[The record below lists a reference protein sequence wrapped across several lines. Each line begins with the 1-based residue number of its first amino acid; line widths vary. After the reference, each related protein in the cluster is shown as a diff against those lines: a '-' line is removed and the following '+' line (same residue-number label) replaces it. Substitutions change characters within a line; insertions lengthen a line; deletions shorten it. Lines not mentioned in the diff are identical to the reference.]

1 MLRVVLLLVLNALF
15 VLCGVGV
22 TNVVLAQSAF
32 SFRTAYTG
40 LSIPWEIEFAHDGSL
55 WMTERNGLLSRVD
68 LNTQERTVLL
78 DLRSVVKDTN
88 EAGMLG
94 FTWHPDFP
102 DSPYVYV
109 AATFENAEG
118 RLYRT
123 VDRYSY
129 NSASDT
135 LVDPLNIMT
144 YDPAAIIHQ
153 GCRLMIGADRKLYVT
168 MGDSPDAHNSVV
180 DSMLNGKVLRYN
192 LDGSIP
198 DDNPVPG
205 LPMFTKGH
213 RNAQGITQLP
223 NGNIFTS
230 EHGNITDDEVNLLTP
245 GGNYG
250 WPYVEGP
257 CDEEHELDYCDSAN
271 VINPVWATGSST
283 IAMSAMAYYNH
294 DRYPDLKHSL
304 LLLALKNSAVYQL
317 KLNAEGTEVTDV
329 VVHLQYAAGRLRD
342 IAIDSEGRI
351 FLSTS
356 NREPNAFFPFPHQ
369 DDDRI
374 IEMILLDEGAVADI
388 SVPDSLHITC
398 DVGSALRFPIP
409 ITNSGTGNATIVGLW
424 TMDQTVPIRGDQW
437 RVPVTIVPSTTYNV
451 AGWFEPTEPG
461 VFSGHL
467 RLVVNDLGTRDIYIT
482 GVAKEPVSVLEG
494 TPNPSQLSVFP
505 NPTHGAT
512 TIVWSGNHAG
522 MLRIIDAAGTTVY
535 AAPVDPGSRIRW
547 NGKGLNGAQC
557 ASGVY
562 VAVVETLSST
572 HRCLIQLYR

>member
-1 MLRVVLLLVLNALF
+1 MLRLVLLLAACVAGMHHSI
-15 VLCGVGV
+15 V
-22 TNVVLAQSAF
+22 AQSAF

-40 LSIPWEIEFAHDGSL
+40 LSIPWEIEFARDGTL

-68 LNTQERTVLL
+68 LNTEERTVLL
-78 DLRSVVKDTN
+78 DLRSIVRDTN

-129 NSASDT
+129 NAISDT

-144 YDPAAIIHQ
+144 YDPAAIVHQ
-153 GCRLMIGADRKLYVT
+153 GCRLMIGADRKLYIT
-168 MGDSPDAHNSVV
+168 MGDSPDVEKSVD
-180 DSMLNGKVLRYN
+180 DSTLNGKVLRYN
-192 LDGSIP
+192 LDGTIP
-198 DDNPVPG
+198 HDNPIAG

-230 EHGNITDDEVNLLTP
+230 EHGNVTDDEVNILVP

-317 KLNAEGTEVTDV
+317 KLNDEGTQVTDV

-342 IAIDSEGRI
+342 IAIDSDGRI

-356 NREPNAFFPFPHQ
+356 NREPNAFFPFPRQ

-374 IEMILLDEGAVADI
+374 IEMVLLDETSVPEI
-388 SVPDSLHITC
+388 SVPDSIYVTC
-398 DVGSALRFPIP
+398 DVGSTLRFPIP
-409 ITNSGTGNATIVGLW
+409 VTNTGTGNAVVVGLW
-424 TMDQTVPIRGDQW
+424 TMDPTTPVRGDQW
-437 RVPVTIVPSTTYNV
+437 RVPLIIPPSTTYNV
-451 AGWFEPTEPG
+451 AGWFEPTTPG
-461 VFSGHL
+461 EYVGHL
-467 RLVVNDLGTRDIYIT
+467 RLVVNDAGTRDIY
-482 GVAKEPVSVLEG
+482 VKARAVEPVSVFDSEVQSSL
-494 TPNPSQLSVFP
+494 LSVFP
-505 NPTHGAT
+505 NPTSSTAT
-512 TIVWSGNHAG
+512 IHWTGHHAG
-522 MLRIIDAAGTTVY
+522 MLRIIDATGTSVY
-535 AAPVDPGSRIRW
+535 VSAVVPDSQIRW
-547 NGKGLNGAQC
+547 TGKGLHGEQC
-557 ASGVY
+557 PSGVY

-572 HRCLIQLYR
+572 HQCLIQLYR